1 MIMGILDN
9 YYIFYLLD
17 LINGGK
23 ERIIL
28 VLPSEQAYE
37 LKKELQSLRKL
48 NYFKQRKTSLSDV
61 ITSQFDLTRQE
72 RKVLINVIN
81 KGYYD
86 FPKKVNLEK
95 LSKDLELSKPTL
107 EEYIRKS
114 EKKIINKIYGELANF
129 EYLLRN
135 DS

>member
-1 MIMGILDN
+1 MGILDN

-48 NYFKQRKTSLSDV
+48 NYFK
-61 ITSQFDLTRQE
+61 
-72 RKVLINVIN
+72 
-81 KGYYD
+81 
-86 FPKKVNLEK
+86 
-95 LSKDLELSKPTL
+95 
-107 EEYIRKS
+107 
-114 EKKIINKIYGELANF
+114 
-129 EYLLRN
+129 
-135 DS
+135 